1 MPIYEYECPRCG
13 RIQDAY
19 NRVED
24 RKQGPQCCGVT
35 THQVITRAPMGF
47 VAMDICY
54 DSPIDGRPI
63 TSKAA
68 RIEDLKRNGC
78 RPYEAGEKEDWIRR
92 RQHEERAM
100 DKRVEESVERWF
112 ETAPTEKRERLANE
126 VAAGADVAYERKTV

>member
-13 RIQDAY
+13 RVQDAY

-24 RKQGPQCCGVT
+24 RKNGPVCCGAET
-35 THQVITRAPMGF
+35 QQVITRAPLGF

-78 RPYEAGEKEDWIRR
+78 RPYEAGEKEEWIRR
-92 RQHEERAM
+92 RQQE
-100 DKRVEESVERWF
+100 DKALEKKVGESVERWF
-112 ETAPTEKRERLANE
+112 ETATSEKRERLAKE
-126 VAAGADVAYERKTV
+126 ISAGADLVYERSSV